1 MKIKLVLLVLVGFL
15 LTACDRVA
23 PEPSSHV
30 ISIEGAYIRAMPP
43 GQKVTA
49 LFMTMH
55 NNSSDRRQLI
65 SASSPASDKVELYKH
80 KKVDGMMKMGQVEA
94 IELPKNSVAELKP
107 GGYHLM
113 LIGLKKDLKVDEK
126 VLVRLF
132 FADGTLMDIQVPVS
146 SKYLK

>member
-1 MKIKLVLLVLVGFL
+1 MKIKLGLLVLVGFL
-15 LTACDRVA
+15 ITACDRIA

-65 SASSPASDKVELYKH
+65 SASSPASDKVELHEH
-80 KKVDGMMKMGQVEA
+80 KKVEA

-113 LIGLKKDLKVDEK
+113 LIGLKKDLKVGEK

-132 FADGTLMDIQVPVS
+132 FADGTLMDIQAPVS
-146 SKYLK
+146 NRILSK

>member
-65 SASSPASDKVELYKH
+65 SASSPASDKVELHEH
-80 KKVDGMMKMGQVEA
+80 KKVEA

>member
-1 MKIKLVLLVLVGFL
+1 MKIKLGLLVLVGFL
-15 LTACDRVA
+15 ITACDRIA

-43 GQKVTA
+43 GQKVTT

-65 SASSPASDKVELYKH
+65 SASSPASDKVELHEH
-80 KKVDGMMKMGQVEA
+80 KKVEA
-94 IELPKNSVAELKP
+94 IDLPKNSAAELKP

-146 SKYLK
+146 NKYLK